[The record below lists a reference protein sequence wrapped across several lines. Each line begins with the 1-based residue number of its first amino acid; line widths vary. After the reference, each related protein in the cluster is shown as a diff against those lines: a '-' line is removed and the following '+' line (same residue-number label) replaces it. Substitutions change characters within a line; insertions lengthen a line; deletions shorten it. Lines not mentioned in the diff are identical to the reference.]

1 MLRMDDTHP
10 GIRTHFQE
18 GMLAVRRTN
27 KEFSGN
33 YQDLT
38 LEQTINR
45 DAANT
50 KHGNIL
56 VAILFAIT
64 DRYLLFIPDCYVN

>member
-1 MLRMDDTHP
+1 MDDTHP
-10 GIRTHFQE
+10 GLKELFRK

-27 KEFSGN
+27 KEYSGN

-50 KHGNIL
+50 KHGNNCI
-56 VAILFAIT
+56 
-64 DRYLLFIPDCYVN
+64 